1 LLEVSL
7 YLVVVQGLVKK
18 KAPAGCWASSVS
30 VTSIA
35 VGMELLCNANLVYL
49 LEDKRF
55 EGLTGKYRGKSKAKA
70 DPPLREG

>member
-1 LLEVSL
+1 LSFKVSF
-7 YLVVVQGLVKK
+7 KK
-18 KAPAGCWASSVS
+18 KAPAGAGASLVS
-30 VTSIA
+30 VTSIT
-35 VGMELLCNANLVYL
+35 VGVELLCHANLVYL